1 MASWVELARHPFT
14 AWLGTSQGDARSTGP
29 DEPPDPYATARSQ
42 RLQQLEAAGKCLARS
57 GKHANLRYWPSECGS
72 RVLLE
77 HRRRRQ
83 GGARPATR
91 LSSSQAG

>member
-1 MASWVELARHPFT
+1 MANWVELARHPFA
-14 AWLGTSQGDARSTGP
+14 AWLGSARTGAGTSAP
-29 DEPPDPYATARSQ
+29 DGAPSDPYATVRSQ

-77 HRRRRQ
+77 HRRRRH
-83 GGARPATR
+83 GSPRPAPR
-91 LSSSQAG
+91 LS